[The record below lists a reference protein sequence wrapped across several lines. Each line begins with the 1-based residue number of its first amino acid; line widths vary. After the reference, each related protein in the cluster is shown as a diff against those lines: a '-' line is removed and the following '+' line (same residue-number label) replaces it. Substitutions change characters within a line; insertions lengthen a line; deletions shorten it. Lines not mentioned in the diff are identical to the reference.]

1 MGRIKDAGSSGF
13 IMTGKVLIISLLAL
27 NADIYLN
34 WVVSGLQG
42 VEEGLT
48 SAFGGGGG
56 GTVYE
61 TLDSSLSKGLELI
74 LQARKK
80 PVKPAGGRSGQS
92 SGGG

>member
-1 MGRIKDAGSSGF
+1 
-13 IMTGKVLIISLLAL
+13 MTGKVLIISLLAL

-48 SAFGGGGG
+48 SAFGGGGS

-61 TLDSSLSKGLELI
+61 TLDNSLSKGLELI
-74 LQARKK
+74 LQAREK
-80 PVKPAGGRSGQS
+80 ASEASWRQMGTIFGW
-92 SGGG
+92 